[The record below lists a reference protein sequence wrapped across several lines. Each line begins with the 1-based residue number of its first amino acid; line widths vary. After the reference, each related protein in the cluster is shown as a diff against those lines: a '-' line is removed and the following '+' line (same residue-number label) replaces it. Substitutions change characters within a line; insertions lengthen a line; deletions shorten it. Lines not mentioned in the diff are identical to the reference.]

1 MKTTLVSLSLA
12 LAGHVALAAGVDEK
26 TSWEHAPTD
35 YQVPAGMVYGGAF
48 IDRILPMPVEHG
60 LTKAAWGGDNVQPR
74 NVENGLEDPQ
84 WSYWCMNVHRDPQD
98 GKEHMFAVRW
108 PESSP
113 KGHMT
118 WPNSHIVHAVADA
131 PCGPFKVVQEDIG
144 PGHNVQWYQAKDGTN
159 VLYAIG
165 RAYTS
170 KSLDGPWAKYDLQ
183 YDLRGGSPVAMSN
196 HTFTKRE
203 DGSVLMVSRGG
214 HIWISEDGLKPF
226 KKITDKSAYP
236 PIKGEFEDPCVWRD
250 EVQYHL
256 IVNDWFGRTAYYLR
270 SPDGVEWTWDQGKAY
285 DVDIARHP
293 DGTREKWYKFERP
306 NVRQDPYGRATHLY
320 FAVIDSRKDL
330 DKGNDGHGSKII
342 ALPLVV
348 QRRLTLM
355 DEPLFI
361 PGESKAVTVK
371 LQAEPGFDPQQDLDL
386 ASLSFGAP
394 SAVDFGKGGKLMK
407 STPAGQNL
415 ELQFDVSAAGFT
427 PADFVGKLLGK
438 DKKGGLIFGYVRL
451 PGQAKPA
458 PILALRAPQLSGAG
472 AVSLVVENFGQ
483 VASAALPLQVLFK
496 TGAGDPTPAKMDVPA
511 IPPYGSVTVEV
522 KVPETLLKSGQA
534 CTVEMA
540 LTPGT
545 GKPLVASKVV
555 SILAPGPQGLAVPTL
570 ANAVADRCGWNQ
582 SRPDRSIEGKPLRL
596 GSAAFKQGIGTHAP
610 SEQAW
615 MLNGSFASLSFAT
628 GIDRD
633 HAAGTAVVQVWGDGK
648 KLFETPLLKAGAEP
662 FLVQVPVKGIRELKI
677 TSTDGGDG
685 NGGDHVDLCDLKLAD
700 R

>member
-1 MKTTLVSLSLA
+1 MKHTLSILLA
-12 LAGHVALAAGVDEK
+12 LVGGFALAAGVDEK

-60 LTKAAWGGDNVQPR
+60 LTKGAWGGENVQPR
-74 NVENGLEDPQ
+74 HVENGLEDPK
-84 WSYWCMNVHRDPQD
+84 WSYWCMNVHRAQD

-118 WPNSHIVHAVADA
+118 WPNSQIVHAVADS
-131 PCGPFKVVQEDIG
+131 PCGPFKVVQEIG

-183 YDLRGGSPVAMSN
+183 YDLRGTAPVAMSN
-196 HTFTKRE
+196 HTFTRRE

-250 EVQYHL
+250 EVQYNL

-270 SPDGVEWTWDQGKAY
+270 SPDGIEWTWDQGKAY
-285 DVDIARHP
+285 DVNVAKHA
-293 DGTREKWYKFERP
+293 DGTQEKWYKFERP
-306 NVRQDPYGRATHLY
+306 GVRQDQYGRATHIY

-348 QRRLTLM
+348 QKRLMIM

-361 PGESKAVTVK
+361 LGETKVMTVMI
-371 LQAEPGFDPQQDLDL
+371 QAEEGFDPQKDLDL

-394 SAVDFGKGGKLMK
+394 SAVDFGKGGKLLK
-407 STPAGQNL
+407 SSPFGKDL
-415 ELQFDVSAAGFT
+415 ELQFDVSVAGFT
-427 PADFVGKLLGK
+427 KDDFVGKLLGK
-438 DKKGGLIFGYVRL
+438 DKKGGLVFGYVRL
-451 PGQAKPA
+451 PGKDKLKP
-458 PILALRAPQLSGAG
+458 I
-472 AVSLVVENFGQ
+472 VVARPPRFVEPMSISIELENFGQ
-483 VASAALPLQVLFK
+483 VASVPVSVKMEFDGQ
-496 TGAGDPTPAKMDVPA
+496 GMESQWPAM
-511 IPPYGSVTVEV
+511 PPYGKSAIAASFAKAGVKGSTPSSVTATISPIGATPIVFKQKISV
-522 KVPETLLKSGQA
+522 LYSGND
-534 CTVEMA
+534 
-540 LTPGT
+540 
-545 GKPLVASKVV
+545 
-555 SILAPGPQGLAVPTL
+555 GLATPTL
-570 ANAVADRCGWNQ
+570 ANALVDKSGWNQ
-582 SRPDRSIEGKPLRL
+582 SQTDRSIEGKPLRL
-596 GSAAFKQGIGTHAP
+596 GSAAFQHGIGTHAP

-615 MLNGSFASLSFAT
+615 RLDGTFQTLSFAT

-633 HAAGTAVVQVWGDGK
+633 HAAGTAIVQVWGDGK

-662 FLVQVPVKGIRELKI
+662 FLVKVPVKGIKELKI

-685 NGGDHVDLCDLKLAD
+685 NGGDHVDLCDLLLSAKD
-700 R
+700 GQP